1 MKITGGCGC
10 HPSKIWYECIIYT
23 GWWFQPL
30 WKILV
35 SWDYDSQYTEKCSKP
50 PTSIGLKPSL
60 TQHWNP
66 YTPMRLT
73 VNLQEMGCIDHPP
86 TEGVLFWTGVH
97 WWFKSIWKKKNW
109 DHHPSKGFKA
119 KRQDETTKHDY
130 LYINIICAKVKH
142 GPWHMDAYGCIW
154 FIVIHV
160 IKTNMIISL
169 LKSL

>member
-1 MKITGGCGC
+1 MI
-10 HPSKIWYECIIYT
+10 PNV
-23 GWWFQPL
+23 
-30 WKILV
+30 WK
-35 SWDYDSQYTEKCSKP
+35 KCSKP

-86 TEGVLFWTGVH
+86 TEGVLFWTGVR
-97 WWFKSIWKKKNW
+97 WWFKSIWTKKNW
-109 DHHPSKGFKA
+109 DHHPSKGFKT

-142 GPWHMDAYGCIW
+142 GPWHVDAYGCIW
-154 FIVIHV
+154 FIVIRV
-160 IKTNMIISL
+160 IKTNMIIGLLNSL
-169 LKSL
+169 